1 MSSHGIRIYRRL
13 KCSKGTSLIEAA
25 LILPLVL
32 LITFG
37 IVEFSML
44 FCMYLALENGVSQ
57 ATRYGVTGNQ
67 LPNLTR
73 DASIM
78 QTMRDATPVLTILDS
93 AFTFSHL
100 PQGAVAWQ
108 AGPGGPGDIEKVT
121 VDYTWSIMT
130 PLLQPL
136 FPNGQVHLQ
145 VASAMKNESF

>member
-1 MSSHGIRIYRRL
+1 MKRHPSRICRRL
-13 KCSKGTSLIEAA
+13 RTCAGTSLLEAA

-32 LITFG
+32 LVTFG
-37 IVEFSML
+37 IAEFSML

-57 ATRYGVTGNQ
+57 ATRYGVTGSQ

-78 QTMRDATPVLTILDS
+78 QTMRDATPVLTLDDS

-100 PQGAVAWQ
+100 PEGAVNWQ

-121 VDYTWSIMT
+121 VDYTWGIIT